1 MGKILP
7 KEDLSA
13 HKTITLEI
21 TPEELEKKKQEV
33 AKIFQKS
40 RKIPGFRPGRAP
52 LKLVMTR
59 YEREIEQEALD
70 DLAYNKVM
78 EEIEKNLYDYIPPV
92 RLRYTKNDDG
102 SYYVEAEF
110 DVIPMFSFPDLSKV
124 VVEKKVNRITRADVE
139 EELESYRKSFG
150 QFKEVD
156 RPADEG
162 DYVFAVYEE
171 IDPATNKVIRKEEN
185 GYVRL
190 EWGKTDQT
198 LYEKLKGAKK
208 GDVITVDRKLA
219 VEGGE
224 KLPFRQ
230 VFHVTS
236 IRELELPE
244 LNDEFAKLL
253 GFESLEEMKNSIEE
267 SLRKNAEKDSEDRF
281 EWDLIEKIYDHIGFE
296 LPETLVQREKERLA
310 KTLKLDVPPDQKESI
325 VEDIAKHKVKEYII
339 LRRFI
344 DLNDIQVSDDEV
356 IKHIEERLEDKSKL
370 DQVVEKYRKE
380 NRFEEL
386 RRSLQFD
393 KAYDMLKNLVK
404 MEVLIE

>member
-78 EEIEKNLYDYIPPV
+78 EEIKKNLYDYIPPV

-124 VVEKKVNRITRADVE
+124 VVEKKVKRITRADVE

-185 GYVRL
+185 GYIHL

-253 GFESLEEMKNSIEE
+253 GFESLEELKNSIEE

-310 KTLKLDVPPDQKESI
+310 KTLKLDVSPDQKESI

-370 DQVVEKYRKE
+370 DQVVEKYKKE

>member
-59 YEREIEQEALD
+59 YEKEIEQEALD

-78 EEIEKNLYDYIPPV
+78 EEIKKNLYDYIPPV

-124 VVEKKVNRITRADVE
+124 VVEKKVKRITRADVE

-185 GYVRL
+185 GYIHL

-253 GFESLEEMKNSIEE
+253 GFESLEELKNSIEE

-310 KTLKLDVPPDQKESI
+310 KTLKLDVPPDQKDAI
-325 VEDIAKHKVKEYII
+325 LEDIAKHKVKEYII

-370 DQVVEKYRKE
+370 DQVVEKYKKE

>member
-59 YEREIEQEALD
+59 YEKEIEQEALD

-78 EEIEKNLYDYIPPV
+78 EEIKKNLYDYIPPV

-124 VVEKKVNRITRADVE
+124 VVEKKVKRITRADVE

-185 GYVRL
+185 GYIRL

-253 GFESLEEMKNSIEE
+253 GFESLEELKNSIEE

-310 KTLKLDVPPDQKESI
+310 KTLKLDVPPDQKDAI
-325 VEDIAKHKVKEYII
+325 LEDIAKHKVKEYII

-370 DQVVEKYRKE
+370 DQVVEKYKKE

>member
-59 YEREIEQEALD
+59 YEKEIEQEALD

-78 EEIEKNLYDYIPPV
+78 EEIKKNLYDYIPPV

-124 VVEKKVNRITRADVE
+124 VVEKKVTRITRADVE

-185 GYVRL
+185 GYIHL

-253 GFESLEEMKNSIEE
+253 GFESLEELKNSIEE

-310 KTLKLDVPPDQKESI
+310 KTLKLDVPPDQKDAI
-325 VEDIAKHKVKEYII
+325 LEDIAKHKVKEYII

-344 DLNDIQVSDDEV
+344 DLNDIQVPDDEV

-370 DQVVEKYRKE
+370 DQVVEKYKKE

>member
-59 YEREIEQEALD
+59 YEKEIEQEALD

-78 EEIEKNLYDYIPPV
+78 EEIKKNLYDYIPPV

-124 VVEKKVNRITRADVE
+124 VVEKKVKRITRADVE

-185 GYVRL
+185 GYIHL

-253 GFESLEEMKNSIEE
+253 GFESLEELKNSIEE

-310 KTLKLDVPPDQKESI
+310 KTLKLDVSPDQKESI

-370 DQVVEKYRKE
+370 DQVVEKYKKE

>member
-21 TPEELEKKKQEV
+21 TAEELENKKEEV

-78 EEIEKNLYDYIPPV
+78 EEIKKNLYDYIPPV

-110 DVIPMFSFPDLSKV
+110 DVIPMFSFPDLSKI
-124 VVEKKVNRITRADVE
+124 VVEKRVKRITRADVE
-139 EELESYRKSFG
+139 EELEGYRKSFG

-171 IDPATNKVIRKEEN
+171 IDPATNKVIRREEN
-185 GYVRL
+185 GYIRL

-208 GDVITVDRKLA
+208 GDLITVDRKLA

-224 KLPFRQ
+224 KLPFKQ

-236 IRELELPE
+236 IRELQLPE
-244 LNDEFAKLL
+244 LNDEFAKQL
-253 GFESLEEMKNSIEE
+253 GFESLEELKNSIEE
-267 SLRKNAEKDSEDRF
+267 DLKKRAERDSEERF

-296 LPETLVQREKERLA
+296 LPETLVEREKEHLEKA
-310 KTLKLDVPPDQKESI
+310 LKLNAPPDQKDAI
-325 VEDIAKHKVKEYII
+325 LEDIAKHKVKEYII

-344 DLNDIQVSDDEV
+344 DLNEIEIPDEEV

-370 DQVVEKYRKE
+370 DQVVEKYKKE